1 MYLIF
6 LAIGW
11 LVGLWLGQMAAGGLL
26 QGEAANAEVLRQA
39 ELWLALLAL
48 VAGLAALLAGSD
60 RRLRITALAVGL
72 GLLGVWRVFGL
83 VPDLRASPVPTGTV
97 VVHGAISD
105 RPEPRDATML
115 LVLDVDRVQ
124 REGRWEPARMR
135 VLARTDRFAEWAYG
149 DRVVAAG
156 ELRPVGT
163 DARYWAEHLARRGI
177 YVTMEYPRMR
187 LEGRPDGPD
196 PRRWI
201 DAVRGRLDEICASLL
216 PEPQAS
222 LLAGILVGARDS
234 MPADFRDALNAT
246 STSHIVAVSGFNVTV
261 VAGLAQ
267 LAALRFLARREAT
280 LLALLAVWL
289 YALLTGL
296 PPSAFRAATMAS
308 MVLGAILAGRGG
320 DSLGFLCLSGALI
333 AGLDPLMLSDLGF
346 QLSFL
351 ATAGLVLLEPV
362 LRRWLGMLPGWLAT
376 SLSVTLAAQL
386 ATLPILVVNFHYLS
400 LVSPLSN
407 LLIAP
412 MLPGVMVVGWLAVAL
427 AALAEPLGQPV
438 APVAWLYLTYLVE
451 VIRWTARIPGAAVA
465 TGGLETGVVAVYYL
479 LLLTVALWPL
489 PEMRRVRDV
498 ALSLRSRVPGWLA
511 VGATAGALALLV
523 LVSSDRPDGKV
534 HVYFLN
540 VGHGDATLIRGPSG
554 HRILVDGG
562 PSPTA
567 IEGALGSRLGFLDR
581 SLDAVV
587 LTGYGE
593 DRLAGLLEVA
603 RRHPIGL
610 VLQPDLP
617 YEGRAAR
624 AWRETISE
632 RGLATVRAAARQRID
647 LGDDVYLEVAWAA
660 DGDSQERE
668 LAARLVAFG
677 VVVLLPG
684 DLSRASQSEMA
695 RALPGR
701 VEVLRVPR
709 HGAAGAL
716 EERLLQGISSRVAVV
731 SVGAGNRLDHPA
743 ASTLAMLGESLVLR
757 TDRHGTIELSI
768 GRDGYELHVDR

>member
-6 LAIGW
+6 LALGW
-11 LVGLWLGQMAAGGLL
+11 LVGLWLGQMAAGGPL
-26 QGEAANAEVLRQA
+26 QGEASNAQVLRQT
-39 ELWLALLAL
+39 EPWLALLAF
-48 VAGLAALLAGSD
+48 VAGLAALLAGPD

-72 GLLGVWRVFGL
+72 GVLGVWRVFGFL
-83 VPDLRASPVPTGTV
+83 PDLQASPFPAGTV
-97 VVHGAISD
+97 VVHGTISD
-105 RPEPRDATML
+105 RPEPRDAAL
-115 LVLDVDRVQ
+115 LLALDVDRLQ
-124 REGRWEPARMR
+124 REGRWEPVRMR
-135 VLARTDRFAEWAYG
+135 ALVRTDRYAEWAYG

-163 DARYWAEHLARRGI
+163 ETRYWAEHLARRGI
-177 YVTMEYPRMR
+177 YVAMEYPRMR
-187 LEGRPDGPD
+187 LEDRPDGPD

-201 DAVRGRLDEICASLL
+201 DALRGRLDEICATLL

-222 LLAGILVGARDS
+222 LLAGILVGARAS

-280 LLALLAVWL
+280 LLALLAVWV

-308 MVLGAILAGRGG
+308 MALGAILVGRGG

-362 LRRWLGMLPGWLAT
+362 LRRWLRRLPGWLVT

-427 AALAEPLGQPV
+427 AAVAEPLGQLV

-465 TGGLETGVVAVYYL
+465 TGGLEAGVVAVYYL
-479 LLLTVALWPL
+479 LLLAVALWPL
-489 PEMRRVRDV
+489 PEMRRARDV
-498 ALSLRSRVPGWLA
+498 VVGLGSRVPRWLV
-511 VGATAGALALLV
+511 VGATAGGLGLLV
-523 LVSSDRPDGKV
+523 LASSDRPDGKV

-540 VGHGDATLIRGPSG
+540 VGHGDATLIRGPLG
-554 HRILVDGG
+554 HRVLVDGG

-567 IEGALGSRLGFLDR
+567 IEGALGGRLGFLDR
-581 SLDAVV
+581 GLDAVV

-610 VLQPDLP
+610 VLQPDP
-617 YEGRAAR
+617 PEVGRASR

-647 LGDDVYLEVAWAA
+647 LGDGAYLEVAWAP
-660 DGDSQERE
+660 DGESEERE
-668 LAARLVAFG
+668 LAAKLVAFG
-677 VVVLLPG
+677 VAVLLPG

-695 RALPGR
+695 RGLPGR
-701 VEVLRVPR
+701 AEVLRVPR
-709 HGAAGAL
+709 HGAVGAL
-716 EERLLQGISSRVAVV
+716 EERLLREISPRVAVV
-731 SVGAGNRLDHPA
+731 SVSAGNRFDHPA
-743 ASTLAMLGESLVLR
+743 ASTREMLGDSLLLR
-757 TDRHGTIELSI
+757 TDRHGTIELTI
-768 GRDGYELHVDR
+768 GREGYELYVDR